1 MGPVELPLEEDSLR
15 NTCSRLACEPRGGA
29 GVYGPSPS
37 CFDACGRTAFLAGL
51 ALGTDS
57 SAGLGEVVLACGGLW
72 VARLPD
78 ENLDEM
84 LENQEPLRWE
94 GGTAFLSSEMV
105 LVRLG
110 RAAAPLF
117 GAVVGFPV
125 VVVGVAA
132 VMVFVVFVVVADV
145 LLVVVAVTIGVPVGV
160 ADWRF

>member
-37 CFDACGRTAFLAGL
+37 CFEACGRTAFLTGL

-84 LENQEPLRWE
+84 LENQEPLRCVR
-94 GGTAFLSSEMV
+94 GTAFLSSETV
-105 LVRLG
+105 LVRPG
-110 RAAAPLF
+110 REVAPLF
-117 GAVVGFPV
+117 PVVPRFPV
-125 VVVGVAA
+125 VAA
-132 VMVFVVFVVVADV
+132 AAAMAFVVFVAVADV
-145 LLVVVAVTIGVPVGV
+145 LLAVEATIDVPVIVAVE
-160 ADWRF
+160 RF